1 MKLLLDECTPARL
14 RFDFA
19 GHEVRTLDQAGLK
32 GLKNGVLLRT
42 AGRAFDVLITV
53 DQNIPHQQNLSESS
67 SWLQDLID
75 TRTLEFG
82 LQEFSRR
89 SDLFEAAKSSAW
101 DCRTSVIARRPH
113 FRHNV

>member
-42 AGRAFDVLITV
+42 AGREFDVLITV
-53 DQNIPHQQNLSESS
+53 DQNIPHQQNLSELSIAVVIMVARS
-67 SWLQDLID
+67 NRYPDL
-75 TRTLEFG
+75 RVLAPGVLEALESIRGGEIVRVG
-82 LQEFSRR
+82 L
-89 SDLFEAAKSSAW
+89 
-101 DCRTSVIARRPH
+101 
-113 FRHNV
+113 